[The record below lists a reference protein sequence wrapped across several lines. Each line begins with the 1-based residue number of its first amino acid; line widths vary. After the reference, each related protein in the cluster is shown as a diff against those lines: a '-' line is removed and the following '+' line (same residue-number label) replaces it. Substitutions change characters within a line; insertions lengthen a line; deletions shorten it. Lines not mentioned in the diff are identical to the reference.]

1 MAVKTNDI
9 TLLPQEIQDRFVLEE
24 AFVKYPINKETIE
37 GLYEYLVGTITEI
50 ESRDKDNTM
59 LWQPSRKS
67 ADFFCN
73 FLCQNYCRCFGK
85 DMEEN

>member
-24 AFVKYPINKETIE
+24 AFVEYPINKETIE

-67 ADFFCN
+67 ADFFCIN
-73 FLCQNYCRCFGK
+73 LCSNYCRCWNKGV
-85 DMEEN
+85 DE